1 MTTPSTPP
9 TPSAPSPAPTPA
21 PSSIEP
27 ALREI
32 LLRGEARVT
41 RSSEGVWVACFTMPT
56 SFGPLQLC
64 ATVNERYIAPAL
76 VRFLAQHYGSGAVS
90 GFSVEH
96 IAQLARRIARGRVL
110 RRLLASAREVI
121 QDPRVAQAVGLA
133 SVAIPVVGPALG
145 AATVVART
153 ATTAIARAQ
162 HDPAARSRLEQ
173 LARAAAQGHPQARQ
187 ALDILRAVAP
197 AVQTAI
203 RGGAPVAAATATL
216 SPEALRAVQQAVS
229 GAPPPPPNGAAPASS
244 SWTSW
249 LPRRSDRQAGLAV
262 LAQTARPIFS
272 TGR

>member
-1 MTTPSTPP
+1 MTT
-9 TPSAPSPAPTPA
+9 TPSAPTPTTPA
-21 PSSIEP
+21 PSAIEP

-41 RSSEGVWVACFTMPT
+41 RSSEGIWIACFTMQT
-56 SFGPLQLC
+56 GFGPLQLC
-64 ATVNERYIAPAL
+64 ATVNERHIAPAL
-76 VRFLAQHYGSGAVS
+76 VRFLERRYGGGAVS
-90 GFSVEH
+90 GFSIDR

-153 ATTAIARAQ
+153 ATAAIARAQ
-162 HDPAARSRLEQ
+162 HDPDARRRLEQ
-173 LARAAAQGHPQARQ
+173 LARAAAQGHLQARQ
-187 ALDILRAVAP
+187 ALDIMRAVAP

-203 RGGAPVAAATATL
+203 RGGGPVATAASAL

-229 GAPPPPPNGAAPASS
+229 GAPTPPPSASSSS

-272 TGR
+272 AGR